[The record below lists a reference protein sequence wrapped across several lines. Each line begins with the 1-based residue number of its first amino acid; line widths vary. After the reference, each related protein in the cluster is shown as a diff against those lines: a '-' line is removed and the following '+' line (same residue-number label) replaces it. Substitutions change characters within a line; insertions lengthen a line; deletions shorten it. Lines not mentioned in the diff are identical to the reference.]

1 MNVIIDGLDNVII
14 NIRLNEQNIKF
25 SISCN
30 TEVSKLKEKIKED
43 NPELKDKYLRLIY
56 NGKVLKDDKTLTDYG
71 IVADSSS
78 SEENDNE
85 NDELKPLNEENILRQ
100 YVIHCAV
107 SELLENEEHNLEP
120 QIQSNLGFD
129 RLVGLGLS
137 QEEVDVFRRHF
148 HILRNTYDMNT
159 EQGRQL
165 EEEWLD
171 SQRDDTGNNNN
182 MVSQYDFLIGL
193 LIGLFGGLISL
204 LFVQSISKKKVFGLY
219 CGALLNVIIGIEKIW
234 FS

>member
-1 MNVIIDGLDNVII
+1 MSVIIDGLDNVII
-14 NIRLNEQNIKF
+14 NIRLREQNLKF
-25 SISCN
+25 IIPYN
-30 TEVSKLKEKIKED
+30 TPVSELKEQIKD
-43 NPELKDKYLRLIY
+43 TNPELKNKCVRLIY
-56 NGKVLKDDKTLTDYG
+56 KGKVLKDDKNLSDYG
-71 IVADSSS
+71 INADTEE
-78 SEENDNE
+78 EENENE
-85 NDELKPLNEENILRQ
+85 ELKALNSENSLKQ

-107 SELLENEEHNLEP
+107 SDILENEEHNLEP
-120 QIQSNLGFD
+120 QIHQNIGFD

-148 HILRNTYDMNT
+148 HMLRNTYDMDT

-171 SQRDDTGNNNN
+171 SQRAEVETNNSSI
-182 MVSQYDFLIGL
+182 SQYDFLVGL

-204 LFVQSISKKKVFGLY
+204 LFIQSISKKKVFGLY
-219 CGALLNVIIGIEKIW
+219 CGVVLNVIIGIQKML